1 MHLFITLLS
10 FTNHTPFMASMISI
24 LLGFVV
30 SSFIFIVCLKKLLSF
45 FSKHNMSEVSM
56 LPSVPAVPG
65 LPLIGN
71 LLQLTEKKPH
81 RTFTKWSELYGPIYS
96 IKLGSSSLV
105 VLNSTETA
113 KEAMVT
119 RFSSIS
125 TRKLSNAL
133 TVLTCNKSM
142 VATSDYDDFH
152 KSAKRCILN
161 GLLGANAQKRKRH
174 YRDALIEN
182 VTSKLHAHT
191 REHPQEPV
199 NFRAIFEHE
208 LFGVALKQAFGKD
221 VESIYVEELG
231 VTMSKD
237 EIFKVLV
244 HDMMEGAIDVDWRDF
259 FPYLKWVP
267 NKSFEARIQ
276 QKHKRRL
283 AVMNALIQ
291 DRLKND
297 SESDDD
303 CYLNFLMTEAKTL
316 TMEQI
321 AILVWETIIETA
333 DTTLVTAE
341 WAIYELAKHQ
351 HVQDRLCQEIK
362 SVCGGEKIKEEHLA
376 RLPYVNG
383 VFHETLRKYSP
394 APLVPIRYAHEDT
407 QIGGYHVPAGS
418 DIAINIYGCNMDKN
432 RWERPE
438 EWWPERFLDDRYE
451 SSDLHKTMAFGAGK
465 RVCAGALQASL
476 MAGIAIA
483 RLVQEFEWKLRDG
496 EEENVDT
503 YGLTSQ
509 KLYPLMAII
518 NPRPSS

>member
-1 MHLFITLLS
+1 
-10 FTNHTPFMASMISI
+10 MASVISL

-30 SSFIFIVCLKKLLSF
+30 SFLFIFFFKKLLF
-45 FSKHNMSEVSM
+45 FSQTQDVGM
-56 LPSVPAVPG
+56 VPG
-65 LPLIGN
+65 FPLIGN
-71 LLQLTEKKPH
+71 LLQLKEKKPH
-81 RTFTKWSELYGPIYS
+81 KTFTRWSELYGPIYS
-96 IKLGSSSLV
+96 IKMGSSLPYCPQ
-105 VLNSTETA
+105 LNRDPA
-113 KEAMVT
+113 KRLAFLAMVT

-152 KSAKRCILN
+152 RLVKRCILN

-191 REHPQEPV
+191 RDHPQEPV

-208 LFGVALKQAFGKD
+208 LFGVALKQ
-221 VESIYVEELG
+221 Y
-231 VTMSKD
+231 M
-237 EIFKVLV
+237 
-244 HDMMEGAIDVDWRDF
+244 DMMEGAIDVDWRDF
-259 FPYLKWVP
+259 FPYLKWIP

-291 DRLKND
+291 DRLKQNYSD
-297 SESDDD
+297 SDD
-303 CYLNFLMTEAKTL
+303 CYLNFLMSEAKTL

-321 AILVWETIIETA
+321 AIL
-333 DTTLVTAE
+333 
-341 WAIYELAKHQ
+341 HQ
-351 HVQDRLCQEIK
+351 SVQDRLCKEIK
-362 SVCGGEKIKEEHLA
+362 SVCGGGKIKEEQLPL
-376 RLPYVNG
+376 LPYVNG
-383 VFHETLRKYSP
+383 IFHETLRKYSP
-394 APLVPIRYAHEDT
+394 APLVPIRYAHEEDT
-407 QIGGYHVPAGS
+407 KSEASYP
-418 DIAINIYGCNMDKN
+418 CRK
-432 RWERPE
+432 PE
-438 EWWPERFLDDRYE
+438 EWWPERFLDDKYE
-451 SSDLHKTMAFGAGK
+451 SSDLHTTMAFGAGK
-465 RVCAGALQASL
+465 RVCC
-476 MAGIAIA
+476 IAIG

-518 NPRPSS
+518 NPRPS

>member
-1 MHLFITLLS
+1 
-10 FTNHTPFMASMISI
+10 MAFFSMISI
-24 LLGFVV
+24 LLGFVI
-30 SSFIFIVCLKKLLSF
+30 SSFIFIFFFKKLLSF
-45 FSKHNMSEVSM
+45 SRKNMSEVST
-56 LPSVPAVPG
+56 LPSVPVVPG
-65 LPLIGN
+65 FPVIGN
-71 LLQLTEKKPH
+71 LLQLKEKKPH
-81 RTFTKWSELYGPIYS
+81 KTFTRWSEIYGPIYS
-96 IKLGSSSLV
+96 IKMGSSSLI

-133 TVLTCNKSM
+133 TVLTCDKSM

-152 KSAKRCILN
+152 KLVKRCLLN

-182 VTSKLHAHT
+182 VSSKLHAHA
-191 REHPQEPV
+191 RDHPQEPV

-221 VESIYVEELG
+221 VESIYVKELG
-231 VTMSKD
+231 VTLSKD

-259 FPYLKWVP
+259 FPYLKWIP

-291 DRLKND
+291 DRLKQNG

-303 CYLNFLMTEAKTL
+303 CYLNFLMSEAKTL
-316 TMEQI
+316 TKEQI

-333 DTTLVTAE
+333 DTTLVTTE
-341 WAIYELAKHQ
+341 WAIYELAKHPS
-351 HVQDRLCQEIK
+351 VQDRLCKEIQN
-362 SVCGGEKIKEEHLA
+362 VCGGEKFKEEQLSQV
-376 RLPYVNG
+376 PYLNG

-418 DIAINIYGCNMDKN
+418 E

-438 EWWPERFLDDRYE
+438 DWWPERFLDDGKYE
-451 SSDLHKTMAFGAGK
+451 TSDLHKTMAFGAGK

-476 MAGIAIA
+476 MAGIAIG

-518 NPRPSS
+518 NPRRS

>member
-1 MHLFITLLS
+1 
-10 FTNHTPFMASMISI
+10 MASMISI
-24 LLGFVV
+24 LLGFVI
-30 SSFIFIVCLKKLLSF
+30 SSFLFIFFFKKLISF
-45 FSKHNMSEVSM
+45 FSKQNMSELSA
-56 LPSVPAVPG
+56 LPSVPVVPG

-71 LLQLTEKKPH
+71 LLQLSEKKPH
-81 RTFTKWSELYGPIYS
+81 KTFTKWSEIYGPIYS
-96 IKLGSSSLV
+96 IKMGSSSVV
-105 VLNSTETA
+105 VLNSSQTA

-125 TRKLSNAL
+125 SRKLSNAL
-133 TVLTCNKSM
+133 TVLTCDKSM

-152 KSAKRCILN
+152 KLVKRCLLS

-174 YRDALIEN
+174 YRDAFIGN
-182 VTSKLHAHT
+182 VSSKLHAHT
-191 REHPQEPV
+191 KEHPQEPV

-231 VTMSKD
+231 VTLSRGD
-237 EIFKVLV
+237 IFKVLV

-259 FPYLKWVP
+259 FPYLQWVP

-276 QKHKRRL
+276 QKHKTRL

-291 DRLKND
+291 DRLKKQND
-297 SESDDD
+297 SETDDD
-303 CYLNFLMTEAKTL
+303 CYLNFLMSEAKTL

-321 AILVWETIIETA
+321 SILVWETIIETS
-333 DTTLVTAE
+333 DTTLVTTE

-351 HVQDRLCQEIK
+351 SEQDRLYEEIQ
-362 SVCGGEKIKEEHLA
+362 SVCGREKIKEEDLP

-407 QIGGYHVPAGS
+407 RIGGYHIPSGS
-418 DIAINIYGCNMDKN
+418 EIVINIYGCNMDKT

-438 EWWPERFLDDRYE
+438 EWWPERFLDGSFE
-451 SSDLHKTMAFGAGK
+451 ASDLHKTMAFGAGK
-465 RVCAGALQASL
+465 RVCAGALQASV
-476 MAGIAIA
+476 MACIAIG
-483 RLVQEFEWKLRDG
+483 RLVQEFEWKLRDV

-518 NPRPSS
+518 SPRCS

>member
-1 MHLFITLLS
+1 
-10 FTNHTPFMASMISI
+10 MAFFSI

-30 SSFIFIVCLKKLLSF
+30 SSFIFIIFFKKLLSLTTR
-45 FSKHNMSEVSM
+45 KNMSEVST
-56 LPSVPAVPG
+56 LPSVPVVPG
-65 LPLIGN
+65 LPVIGN
-71 LLQLTEKKPH
+71 LLQLKEKKPH
-81 RTFTKWSELYGPIYS
+81 KTFTRWSEVYGPIYS
-96 IKLGSSSLV
+96 IKMGSSSLI

-133 TVLTCNKSM
+133 TVLTCDKSM

-152 KSAKRCILN
+152 KLVKRCILN

-182 VTSKLHAHT
+182 VSSKLHAHT
-191 REHPQEPV
+191 RDHPQEPV

-231 VTMSKD
+231 VTLSRN
-237 EIFKVLV
+237 EIFEVLV

-259 FPYLKWVP
+259 FPYLKWIP

-276 QKHKRRL
+276 EKHKRRL

-291 DRLKND
+291 DSLKQND
-297 SESDDD
+297 SETDDD
-303 CYLNFLMTEAKTL
+303 CYLNFLMSEAKTL

-321 AILVWETIIETA
+321 AILVWETIIETS
-333 DTTLVTAE
+333 DTTLVTTE
-341 WAIYELAKHQ
+341 WAIYELAKHPS
-351 HVQDRLCQEIK
+351 VQDHLCREIQN
-362 SVCGGEKIKEEHLA
+362 VCGAETIKEEQ
-376 RLPYVNG
+376 LPQVPYLNG

-394 APLVPIRYAHEDT
+394 APLVPIRFAHEDT

-418 DIAINIYGCNMDKN
+418 EIAINIYGCNMDKK

-438 EWWPERFLDDRYE
+438 EWLPERFLDDGKYE
-451 SSDLHKTMAFGAGK
+451 ASDLYKTMAFGAGK

-476 MAGIAIA
+476 MAGIAIG
-483 RLVQEFEWKLRDG
+483 RLVQEFEWKLRDDG

-518 NPRPSS
+518 NPRRS

>member
-1 MHLFITLLS
+1 MNAFLHQFLLFHN
-10 FTNHTPFMASMISI
+10 NHTTSMPSMICF

-30 SSFIFIVCLKKLLSF
+30 SYFLFIFVFKKLLSR
-45 FSKHNMSEVSM
+45 HNMSEVSG
-56 LPSVPAVPG
+56 LPSVPVVPG

-71 LLQLTEKKPH
+71 LLQLKEKKPH
-81 RTFTKWSELYGPIYS
+81 KTFTRWSELYGPIYS
-96 IKLGSSSLV
+96 IKMGSSSLV

-119 RFSSIS
+119 RFASIS

-152 KSAKRCILN
+152 KLVKRCILN

-191 REHPQEPV
+191 RDHPEEPV

-221 VESIYVEELG
+221 IESIHVDELG
-231 VTMSKD
+231 ETLSRE

-259 FPYLKWVP
+259 FPYLKWIP
-267 NKSFEARIQ
+267 NNSFESRIQ

-291 DRLKND
+291 DTLKQND
-297 SESDDD
+297 SDD
-303 CYLNFLMTEAKTL
+303 CYLNYLMSEGKTL

-333 DTTLVTAE
+333 DTTLVTTE

-351 HVQDRLCQEIK
+351 SVQDRLCEEIK
-362 SVCGGEKIKEEHLA
+362 SVCGGEKIREEQLPL
-376 RLPYVNG
+376 LPYVNAI
-383 VFHETLRKYSP
+383 FHETLRKYSP

-407 QIGGYHVPAGS
+407 EIGGYHVPAGS
-418 DIAINIYGCNMDKN
+418 EIAINIYGCNMDKK
-432 RWERPE
+432 RWEKPE

-451 SSDLHKTMAFGAGK
+451 LSDLHKTMAFGAGK

-476 MAGIAIA
+476 MAGIAIE

-518 NPRPSS
+518 NPRPSSS

>member
-1 MHLFITLLS
+1 
-10 FTNHTPFMASMISI
+10 MASITSL

-30 SSFIFIVCLKKLLSF
+30 SSVLFIFFFKKLLFF
-45 FSKHNMSEVSM
+45 FSRRKMSEVSM
-56 LPSVPAVPG
+56 LPSVPVVPG

-71 LLQLTEKKPH
+71 LLQLKEKKPH
-81 RTFTKWSELYGPIYS
+81 KTFTKWSELYGPIYS
-96 IKLGSSSLV
+96 IKMGSSSLI

-119 RFSSIS
+119 RFPSIS

-152 KSAKRCILN
+152 KSVKRCIMN
-161 GLLGANAQKRKRH
+161 GLLGANAQKRKRY

-191 REHPQEPV
+191 RDHPQEPV
-199 NFRAIFEHE
+199 NFRAIYEHE
-208 LFGVALKQAFGKD
+208 LFGVALKQAFGRD
-221 VESIYVEELG
+221 VESIYVKELG
-231 VTMSKD
+231 VTLSRE

-259 FPYLKWVP
+259 FPYLKWIP
-267 NKSFEARIQ
+267 NTSFEARIQ

-291 DRLKND
+291 DRLKQSD
-297 SESDDD
+297 SGSDDG
-303 CYLNFLMTEAKTL
+303 CYLNFLMSEGKAL

-321 AILVWETIIETA
+321 ATLVWETIIETS
-333 DTTLVTAE
+333 DTTLVTTE
-341 WAIYELAKHQ
+341 WAIYELAKNQ
-351 HVQDRLCQEIK
+351 SVQDRLYDEIQ
-362 SVCGGEKIKEEHLA
+362 SVCGGEKITEEKLP

-418 DIAINIYGCNMDKN
+418 EIAINIYGCNMDKN
-432 RWERPE
+432 RWERAE
-438 EWWPERFLDDRYE
+438 EWWPERFLDDKFE

-476 MAGIAIA
+476 MAGIAIG

>member
-1 MHLFITLLS
+1 
-10 FTNHTPFMASMISI
+10 MAFFSMISI
-24 LLGFVV
+24 LLGFVI
-30 SSFIFIVCLKKLLSF
+30 SSFIFIVFFKKLF
-45 FSKHNMSEVSM
+45 FSRNNMSEFST
-56 LPSVPAVPG
+56 LPSVPVVPG
-65 LPLIGN
+65 FPVIGN
-71 LLQLTEKKPH
+71 LLQLKEKKPH
-81 RTFTKWSELYGPIYS
+81 KTFTKWSELYGPIYS
-96 IKLGSSSLV
+96 IKMGSSSLI
-105 VLNSTETA
+105 VLNSTDTA

-119 RFSSIS
+119 RFPSIS

-133 TVLTCNKSM
+133 TVLTCNKAM

-152 KSAKRCILN
+152 KLVKRCILN

-174 YRDALIEN
+174 YRDVLIEN
-182 VTSKLHAHT
+182 VYSKLHAHT
-191 REHPQEPV
+191 RDHLQEPV
-199 NFRAIFEHE
+199 NFRAIFENE

-221 VESIYVEELG
+221 VESIYVKELG
-231 VTMSKD
+231 ETLSRD

-259 FPYLKWVP
+259 FPYLKWIP
-267 NKSFEARIQ
+267 NKSFESRIQ

-291 DRLKND
+291 DKQND

-303 CYLNFLMTEAKTL
+303 CYLNFLMAEAKTL

-321 AILVWETIIETA
+321 AILVWETIIETS
-333 DTTLVTAE
+333 DTTLVTTE

-351 HVQDRLCQEIK
+351 NVQDRLFKEIQ
-362 SVCGGEKIKEEHLA
+362 SVCEGEKIKEEQLP
-376 RLPYVNG
+376 RLPYLNAL
-383 VFHETLRKYSP
+383 FHETLRKYSP

-407 QIGGYHVPAGS
+407 QIGGFHIPAGS
-418 DIAINIYGCNMDKN
+418 EIAINIYGCNMDKK

-438 EWWPERFLDDRYE
+438 EWWPERFMEDGKYE
-451 SSDLHKTMAFGAGK
+451 LSDLHKTMAFGAGK

-476 MAGIAIA
+476 MAGIAIG
-483 RLVQEFEWKLRDG
+483 RLVQEFEWKLIDG

-518 NPRPSS
+518 NPRRS

>member
-1 MHLFITLLS
+1 
-10 FTNHTPFMASMISI
+10 MAFFSI
-24 LLGFVV
+24 LLGFVL
-30 SSFIFIVCLKKLLSF
+30 SSFIFIIFFKKLLSF
-45 FSKHNMSEVSM
+45 TKKNMSEVSS
-56 LPSVPAVPG
+56 LPSVPVVPG
-65 LPLIGN
+65 FPVIGN
-71 LLQLTEKKPH
+71 LLQLKEKKPH
-81 RTFTKWSELYGPIYS
+81 KTFTRWSEIYGPIYS
-96 IKLGSSSLV
+96 IKMGSSSLI

-152 KSAKRCILN
+152 KLVKRCILN

-182 VTSKLHAHT
+182 VSSKLHAHA
-191 REHPQEPV
+191 RDQPQEPV

-221 VESIYVEELG
+221 VESIYVTELG
-231 VTMSKD
+231 VTLSKD

-259 FPYLKWVP
+259 FPYLKWIP
-267 NKSFEARIQ
+267 NKSFESRIQ
-276 QKHKRRL
+276 EKHKRRL

-291 DRLKND
+291 DRLKQND
-297 SESDDD
+297 SESKQDDD
-303 CYLNFLMTEAKTL
+303 CYLNFLMSEAKTL

-333 DTTLVTAE
+333 DTTLVTTE
-341 WAIYELAKHQ
+341 WAMYELAKHPS
-351 HVQDRLCQEIK
+351 VQDRLCKEIQNI
-362 SVCGGEKIKEEHLA
+362 CGGETIKEEQLSQV
-376 RLPYVNG
+376 PYLNG

-418 DIAINIYGCNMDKN
+418 EIAINIYGCNMDKK

-438 EWWPERFLDDRYE
+438 EWWPERFLDEKYE

-476 MAGIAIA
+476 MAGIAIG

-518 NPRPSS
+518 NPRRS

>member
-1 MHLFITLLS
+1 
-10 FTNHTPFMASMISI
+10 MAFFSI

-30 SSFIFIVCLKKLLSF
+30 SSFIFIIFFKKLLSF
-45 FSKHNMSEVSM
+45 TRKNMSEVST
-56 LPSVPAVPG
+56 LPSVPVVPG
-65 LPLIGN
+65 FPVIGN
-71 LLQLTEKKPH
+71 LLELKEKKPH
-81 RTFTKWSELYGPIYS
+81 KTFTRWSEVYGPIYS
-96 IKLGSSSLV
+96 IKMGSSSLI

-125 TRKLSNAL
+125 TRKLSKAL
-133 TVLTCNKSM
+133 TVLTCDKSM

-152 KSAKRCILN
+152 KLVKRCILN

-174 YRDALIEN
+174 YRDTLIEN
-182 VTSKLHAHT
+182 VSSKLHAHT
-191 REHPQEPV
+191 RDYPQEPV

-221 VESIYVEELG
+221 VESIYVKELG
-231 VTMSKD
+231 VTLSRD
-237 EIFKVLV
+237 EIFKILV

-259 FPYLKWVP
+259 FPYLKWIP
-267 NKSFEARIQ
+267 NKSFETRIQ
-276 QKHKRRL
+276 QMHKRRL

-291 DRLKND
+291 DRLKQND
-297 SESDDD
+297 SETKQDDD
-303 CYLNFLMTEAKTL
+303 CYLNYLMSEAKTL

-333 DTTLVTAE
+333 DTTLVTTE
-341 WAIYELAKHQ
+341 WAIYELAKHPR
-351 HVQDRLCQEIK
+351 VQDHLCKEIQN
-362 SVCGGEKIKEEHLA
+362 VCRGETIKEEQ
-376 RLPYVNG
+376 LPQVPYLNG

-418 DIAINIYGCNMDKN
+418 EIAINIYGCNMDKK
-432 RWERPE
+432 RWDRPE
-438 EWWPERFLDDRYE
+438 EWLPERFLDDGKYE
-451 SSDLHKTMAFGAGK
+451 SSDLHRTMAFGAGK

-476 MAGIAIA
+476 MAGIAIG

-518 NPRPSS
+518 NPRRS

>member
-1 MHLFITLLS
+1 MESVITV
-10 FTNHTPFMASMISI
+10 
-24 LLGFVV
+24 LLGFLL
-30 SSFIFIVCLKKLLSF
+30 SSFLFILFFKKLLFF
-45 FSKHNMSEVSM
+45 FSRQKMSEFST
-56 LPSVPAVPG
+56 LPSVPEVPG
-65 LPLIGN
+65 FPLIGN
-71 LLQLTEKKPH
+71 LLQLKEKKPH
-81 RTFTKWSELYGPIYS
+81 KTFTKWSELYGPIYS
-96 IKLGSSSLV
+96 IKMGSSSLI

-133 TVLTCNKSM
+133 TVLTCDKSM

-152 KSAKRCILN
+152 KLVKRCLLN

-191 REHPQEPV
+191 KEHPQEPV

-208 LFGVALKQAFGKD
+208 LFEVALKQAFGKA
-221 VESIYVEELG
+221 VESIYVKELG
-231 VTMSKD
+231 VSLSRD

-259 FPYLKWVP
+259 FPYLKWIP

-276 QKHKRRL
+276 QKHKNRL

-291 DRLKND
+291 DRLKQND

-303 CYLNFLMTEAKTL
+303 CYLNYLMSEAKTL

-333 DTTLVTAE
+333 DTTLVTTE

-351 HVQDRLCQEIK
+351 NVQDRLYNEIK
-362 SVCGGEKIKEEHLA
+362 NVCGREKIKEEQLPQ
-376 RLPYVNG
+376 LPYING
-383 VFHETLRKYSP
+383 VLHETLRKYSP

-407 QIGGYHVPAGS
+407 QIGGYHIPAGTE
-418 DIAINIYGCNMDKN
+418 IAINIYGCNMDKK

-438 EWWPERFLDDRYE
+438 EWWPERFLDGRFE
-451 SSDLHKTMAFGAGK
+451 VSDLYKTMAFGAGK
-465 RVCAGALQASL
+465 RVCAGALQASS
-476 MAGIAIA
+476 MAGIAIG

-518 NPRPSS
+518 NPRRS

>member
-1 MHLFITLLS
+1 
-10 FTNHTPFMASMISI
+10 MASMISI

-30 SSFIFIVCLKKLLSF
+30 SSFLFILFFKKLLFF
-45 FSKHNMSEVSM
+45 FSRHNNMSEVTK
-56 LPSVPAVPG
+56 LPPVPVVPG
-65 LPLIGN
+65 FPLIGN
-71 LLQLTEKKPH
+71 LLQLKEKKPH
-81 RTFTKWSELYGPIYS
+81 KTFTKWSELYGPIYS
-96 IKLGSSSLV
+96 IKMGSSSLI
-105 VLNSTETA
+105 VLNSTDTA

-119 RFSSIS
+119 RFPSIS

-152 KSAKRCILN
+152 KLVKRCLLN

-182 VTSKLHAHT
+182 VSSKLHAHT
-191 REHPQEPV
+191 RDHPQEPV

-221 VESIYVEELG
+221 VESIYVKELG
-231 VTMSKD
+231 VTLSRD

-259 FPYLKWVP
+259 FPYLKWIP

-291 DRLKND
+291 DRLKQND

-303 CYLNFLMTEAKTL
+303 CYLNFLMSEAKTL
-316 TMEQI
+316 TKEQI
-321 AILVWETIIETA
+321 ATLVWETIIETA
-333 DTTLVTAE
+333 DTTLVTTE

-351 HVQDRLCQEIK
+351 SVQDRLYNEIQ
-362 SVCGGEKIKEEHLA
+362 SVCGGEKIKEEHLP

-407 QIGGYHVPAGS
+407 QIGGYHIPAGS
-418 DIAINIYGCNMDKN
+418 EVVINIYGCNMDKK
-432 RWERPE
+432 RWERAE
-438 EWWPERFLDDRYE
+438 EWWPERFVDGQYE

-476 MAGIAIA
+476 MAGIAIG

-518 NPRPSS
+518 NPRSS